1 MIRDMSS
8 DHLEYL
14 SVLGGKM
21 SKLIVHQTR
30 VIVAV
35 SECGLLLDLRL
46 FSQQISAYFLC
57 VVSHEKDV
65 PVSLAS
71 LSYDQ
76 TLHAQILSSNLS
88 LFLV

>member
-65 PVSLAS
+65 PDHTKQTINNKITPISKTQKTQNKSL
-71 LSYDQ
+71 
-76 TLHAQILSSNLS
+76 
-88 LFLV
+88 